1 MLELLGVAFLL
12 IAVGAGG
19 YMAKQRKRVEPSP
32 RRKPAHHYR
41 AVAVR
46 HSLLSCQAVNRLDG
60 KRFLATEAPSLPVKG
75 CDVWPCRCRYEYL
88 ADRRQEE
95 RRSLYGIQRNLA
107 PHAAP
112 QDRRQLD
119 RRRSAGSY
127 A

>member
-1 MLELLGVAFLL
+1 MLELLGFAFLL
-12 IAVGAGG
+12 ILVGVGA
-19 YMAKQRKRVEPSP
+19 YIAKRRKRIELTA
-32 RRKPAHHYR
+32 RRKPSHRFR

-46 HSLLSCQAVNRLDG
+46 HSLLSCQAVSTLDG

-95 RRSLYGIQRNLA
+95 RRSLYGSQRNLMPPA
-107 PHAAP
+107 VR
-112 QDRRQLD
+112 QDRRQVD
-119 RRRSAGSY
+119 RRRSVASY

>member
-1 MLELLGVAFLL
+1 MLELLGFVFLL
-12 IAVGAGG
+12 SVVGAGV
-19 YMAKQRKRVEPSP
+19 YFAKRRKPVELSP
-32 RRKPAHHYR
+32 RRKPNHHYR

-46 HSLLSCQAVNRLDG
+46 HSLLSCQAVNKLDG

-75 CDVWPCRCRYEYL
+75 CDIWPCRCRYEYL

-95 RRSLYGIQRNLA
+95 RRSLYGIQRNLM
-107 PHAAP
+107 PHAVR